1 MSPFWIGVSV
11 FALCIGLS
19 VVAVLW
25 KWVSKLIPTTTP
37 AITGRTL
44 AYLGITASVAC
55 VLLLGW
61 FFLTEIITLLQ
72 GVTSSLTAVLQGTPL
87 WLVAITIALFV
98 TAFVVGPRLKL
109 ATFVAATLLLIYVTY
124 AYRNDILEIGYTR
137 LLLYIVAIST
147 AILLGKALKG
157 GTRLETWSALLTV
170 AAVFLLLGLSHPES
184 KYITDKL
191 VEWWNTPSAPVQTA
205 LVPPPERRVAR
216 VPPQCPG
223 TIETIVVGSKWVE
236 INPGYRCAIVFD
248 TKQGVALV
256 GEPHNYVED
265 APGIQTGNVMKSKG
279 VRIIYARAKFEQA
292 RAKYVLCPYGTTT
305 PGKMTCG

>member
-11 FALCIGLS
+11 FALCIGIS

-25 KWVSKLIPTTTP
+25 KLVSKLIPTTTP

-124 AYRNDILEIGYTR
+124 AYRNDILEVGYTR

-191 VEWWNTPSAPVQTA
+191 VELWNTPSAPVQTA

-216 VPPQCPG
+216 VPDDPCDNVYRRRTLTSVPTTVTDAVG
-223 TIETIVVGSKWVE
+223 CTAGWNILDGGVIVHDNSGKPYPFVVTE
-236 INPGYRCAIVFD
+236 ENPMGNSDFHIVRWKSAGPKAIV
-248 TKQGVALV
+248 
-256 GEPHNYVED
+256 E
-265 APGIQTGNVMKSKG
+265 
-279 VRIIYARAKFEQA
+279 VRLYR
-292 RAKYVLCPYGTTT
+292 
-305 PGKMTCG
+305 